1 MYTIW
6 NLRQP
11 LYYLVLFILT
21 TLSAS
26 SLFLSFSIE
35 TWWTADICIVQAAKS
50 WFVILF
56 ETLRPDSWLLCD
68 ASCVLCEAWNLTR
81 EMRLKEL
88 YRRKLDKSRIAAL
101 SNKTEVSPKS
111 DKSWSTC
118 HWLHLSTRFV
128 ALGPWLNTQCIV
140 VRPLHFAFHFQAL
153 LKHADSWKPVVT
165 KNKKNINSN
174 QESGGKWRSREIWQ
188 KPCQKKKKKIQKK
201 TREKSRKNNT
211 ENGSE
216 RRVLST
222 SRPRPHRLHA
232 RDSTCV
238 FCQVKNRDSME
249 YSTWH
254 QLWQYHDTEGFV
266 AFAFLYFSMITVY
279 FTVIQV
285 DSGWMRLRV
294 EGCNSEPKWHRA
306 FKCGTWWNW
315 CFRFASS
322 IDICRVFQILLCGVA
337 FCHEI
342 HVSLCILHTAL
353 RSENNVTGRSAS
365 HVASKAFLDLRSWG
379 SSSRT
384 KCHLGEGSYWVAS
397 LDRKRKK
404 ERCHLR
410 KIHEKDEK
418 PYIQ

>member
-1 MYTIW
+1 MSLAPSFYTICRPGPMAQHSMHSGPTPP
-6 NLRQP
+6 LRFSFP
-11 LYYLVLFILT
+11 GLV
-21 TLSAS
+21 
-26 SLFLSFSIE
+26 E
-35 TWWTADICIVQAAKS
+35 TC
-50 WFVILF
+50 
-56 ETLRPDSWLLCD
+56 R
-68 ASCVLCEAWNLTR
+68 
-81 EMRLKEL
+81 
-88 YRRKLDKSRIAAL
+88 
-101 SNKTEVSPKS
+101 
-111 DKSWSTC
+111 
-118 HWLHLSTRFV
+118 
-128 ALGPWLNTQCIV
+128 
-140 VRPLHFAFHFQAL
+140 L
-153 LKHADSWKPVVT
+153 LKT
-165 KNKKNINSN
+165 RCN
-174 QESGGKWRSREIWQ
+174 
-188 KPCQKKKKKIQKK
+188 KKKKTSTAIRKVVESGDLEKFDKNLAKNTNIFLQKK

-249 YSTWH
+249 
-254 QLWQYHDTEGFV
+254 LWQYHDTEGFV

-384 KCHLGEGSYWVAS
+384 KCHLGEGSYWVVS